1 MLGVA
6 AGGVVMAGAAALLPA
21 LVYLRPPPVVSTAAG
36 LVVLGAGLAV
46 LALTGTRVGWLVV
59 LAGYAWYLPDLAI
72 THLDPVDGAL
82 ARTAF
87 LYLGLLVH
95 AVATSRDDIRQL
107 PVALA
112 VATGW
117 LTTASAFI
125 GGYRILLPLAG
136 FLLLVVIAT
145 ARSHD
150 RSSAWRTAA
159 CAVLGGGLVL
169 EALVRLLF
177 GVAAEPTLVWLHA
190 VLVASAAVLLA
201 VGLTWHARL
210 AMSDLGGSGVERI
223 EPILARYLGV
233 DRVLVNVPDGYGGW
247 LDVAGRPTTPVGH
260 PVLNSSGDVTAMLD
274 APDLEGVI
282 DADARRL
289 LELVTANARLR
300 HSIGQQLDE
309 LTTSRRRLFRS
320 QDVARQAF
328 EERLRNGPLARL
340 DQLVAHVPA
349 GSRGSVARVRDQLAE
364 LGRGLDP
371 LTPDGS
377 LVRALRDL
385 SQRSPVPLTL
395 TGLIEPEDDAVARA
409 IWFMCSEAVANAAK
423 HAWGSPITIEMR
435 AEDDVIVV
443 VAGDRGPGGADQGS
457 SGLLGVADRVAAV
470 GGRLEVTSGHGGT
483 TLTARLPRR
492 SVDIRDRV

>member
-1 MLGVA
+1 MPGTSPISRSPTLIRWTGHWR
-6 AGGVVMAGAAALLPA
+6 GLPSCTWA
-21 LVYLRPPPVVSTAAG
+21 CSSTPW
-36 LVVLGAGLAV
+36 LPR
-46 LALTGTRVGWLVV
+46 GT
-59 LAGYAWYLPDLAI
+59 
-72 THLDPVDGAL
+72 TS
-82 ARTAF
+82 AR
-87 LYLGLLVH
+87 
-95 AVATSRDDIRQL
+95 L

-210 AMSDLGGSGVERI
+210 AMSDLGGIGVERI

-395 TGLIEPEDDAVARA
+395 DRPHRARGRRRGTGDLVHVLRGCGQRSQARLGESGHPRDARGGRRDRRRGGRPRSRWSRPGQLRVARRRRPRRGRGGTSRGDF
-409 IWFMCSEAVANAAK
+409 WPWRYDPHRPAAAQICG
-423 HAWGSPITIEMR
+423 HPRPGL
-435 AEDDVIVV
+435 D
-443 VAGDRGPGGADQGS
+443 GDRDVQTVPGC
-457 SGLLGVADRVAAV
+457 L
-470 GGRLEVTSGHGGT
+470 
-483 TLTARLPRR
+483 R
-492 SVDIRDRV
+492 S